1 MKRPVVIALLALCGL
16 SCGCRDRFDVPD
28 TPADAPAANITI
40 ASLHAFLHAE
50 TVVVREELT
59 VGGTVVSSDEAGN
72 FYRTLVLDDGTG
84 GAELRIAEYNLYT
97 ICPPGCRLTVSL
109 RGCALGERNGVL
121 QIGLP
126 PDAYSPY
133 PTGYISSRVLLER
146 LLHPTGERQEPLAT
160 PCEIARLGTA
170 SCGRLVRIDAL
181 RFRPDAEQ
189 AVPQTWEGYRLFEDA
204 AGRTIAVYTSAY
216 ARFADREI
224 PAGEC
229 SLTGVLEYGTAGNS
243 SSAPTAAATMPA
255 NRCPQAKERSAA
267 SSSISTAVT
276 AFASPTTK
284 SSSTDNKSGCNRQ
297 DRTPPFSPAA
307 PISAPAP
314 PPRLP
319 SPLRSSSG
327 GHGSYGRSA
336 APWPPDGRPV

>member
-1 MKRPVVIALLALCGL
+1 MKRPVVIALLALCSL

-97 ICPPGCRLTVSL
+97 ICPSGCRLTVSL

-146 LLHPTGERQEPLAT
+146 LLHPTGERQEPVAT
-160 PCEIARLGTA
+160 PVSYTH
-170 SCGRLVRIDAL
+170 L
-181 RFRPDAEQ
+181 RAHE
-189 AVPQTWEGYRLFEDA
+189 T
-204 AGRTIAVYTSAY
+204 
-216 ARFADREI
+216 
-224 PAGEC
+224 
-229 SLTGVLEYGTAGNS
+229 
-243 SSAPTAAATMPA
+243 
-255 NRCPQAKERSAA
+255 
-267 SSSISTAVT
+267 
-276 AFASPTTK
+276 
-284 SSSTDNKSGCNRQ
+284 
-297 DRTPPFSPAA
+297 
-307 PISAPAP
+307 
-314 PPRLP
+314 
-319 SPLRSSSG
+319 
-327 GHGSYGRSA
+327 
-336 APWPPDGRPV
+336 

>member
-170 SCGRLVRIDAL
+170 SCGRLVST
-181 RFRPDAEQ
+181 PC
-189 AVPQTWEGYRLFEDA
+189 G
-204 AGRTIAVYTSAY
+204 
-216 ARFADREI
+216 
-224 PAGEC
+224 
-229 SLTGVLEYGTAGNS
+229 
-243 SSAPTAAATMPA
+243 SAPTRNRPSRKRGRATGFS
-255 NRCPQAKERSAA
+255 K
-267 SSSISTAVT
+267 
-276 AFASPTTK
+276 
-284 SSSTDNKSGCNRQ
+284 
-297 DRTPPFSPAA
+297 TP
-307 PISAPAP
+307 
-314 PPRLP
+314 R
-319 SPLRSSSG
+319 G
-327 GHGSYGRSA
+327 GRS
-336 APWPPDGRPV
+336 PSIRVLTPVSPIGRFRRESAR

>member
-72 FYRTLVLDDGTG
+72 FYRTLVLDDG
-84 GAELRIAEYNLYT
+84 
-97 ICPPGCRLTVSL
+97 PGCRLTVSL
-109 RGCALGERNGVL
+109 QGCALGERNGVL

-229 SLTGVLEYGTAGNS
+229 SLTGVLEYGTAG
-243 SSAPTAAATMPA
+243 
-255 NRCPQAKERSAA
+255 
-267 SSSISTAVT
+267 
-276 AFASPTTK
+276 
-284 SSSTDNKSGCNRQ
+284 
-297 DRTPPFSPAA
+297 
-307 PISAPAP
+307 
-314 PPRLP
+314 
-319 SPLRSSSG
+319 
-327 GHGSYGRSA
+327 SYGKQFILQMR
-336 APWPPDGRPV
+336 DENDCTH

>member
-1 MKRPVVIALLALCGL
+1 MKRPVVIALLALCSL

-97 ICPPGCRLTVSL
+97 ICPSGCRLTVSL

-146 LLHPTGERQEPLAT
+146 LLHPTGERQEPVAT

-170 SCGRLVRIDAL
+170 SCGRLPAFRRRRGADDRCLYECLRPFRRSGDSGGRVLADGCARIRHGRQL
-181 RFRPDAEQ
+181 RQTIHPPDA
-189 AVPQTWEGYRLFEDA
+189 R
-204 AGRTIAVYTSAY
+204 
-216 ARFADREI
+216 
-224 PAGEC
+224 
-229 SLTGVLEYGTAGNS
+229 
-243 SSAPTAAATMPA
+243 
-255 NRCPQAKERSAA
+255 
-267 SSSISTAVT
+267 
-276 AFASPTTK
+276 
-284 SSSTDNKSGCNRQ
+284 
-297 DRTPPFSPAA
+297 
-307 PISAPAP
+307 
-314 PPRLP
+314 
-319 SPLRSSSG
+319 
-327 GHGSYGRSA
+327 
-336 APWPPDGRPV
+336 

>member
-59 VGGTVVSSDEAGN
+59 VSGTVVSSDEAGN

-146 LLHPTGERQEPLAT
+146 LLHPTGER
-160 PCEIARLGTA
+160 
-170 SCGRLVRIDAL
+170 
-181 RFRPDAEQ
+181 
-189 AVPQTWEGYRLFEDA
+189 
-204 AGRTIAVYTSAY
+204 
-216 ARFADREI
+216 
-224 PAGEC
+224 
-229 SLTGVLEYGTAGNS
+229 
-243 SSAPTAAATMPA
+243 
-255 NRCPQAKERSAA
+255 
-267 SSSISTAVT
+267 
-276 AFASPTTK
+276 
-284 SSSTDNKSGCNRQ
+284 
-297 DRTPPFSPAA
+297 
-307 PISAPAP
+307 
-314 PPRLP
+314 
-319 SPLRSSSG
+319 
-327 GHGSYGRSA
+327 
-336 APWPPDGRPV
+336 

>member
-126 PDAYSPY
+126 PDAYSP
-133 PTGYISSRVLLER
+133 
-146 LLHPTGERQEPLAT
+146 
-160 PCEIARLGTA
+160 CA
-170 SCGRLVRIDAL
+170 S
-181 RFRPDAEQ
+181 
-189 AVPQTWEGYRLFEDA
+189 
-204 AGRTIAVYTSAY
+204 
-216 ARFADREI
+216 
-224 PAGEC
+224 
-229 SLTGVLEYGTAGNS
+229 
-243 SSAPTAAATMPA
+243 M
-255 NRCPQAKERSAA
+255 
-267 SSSISTAVT
+267 
-276 AFASPTTK
+276 
-284 SSSTDNKSGCNRQ
+284 
-297 DRTPPFSPAA
+297 
-307 PISAPAP
+307 
-314 PPRLP
+314 
-319 SPLRSSSG
+319 
-327 GHGSYGRSA
+327 
-336 APWPPDGRPV
+336 

>member
-40 ASLHAFLHAE
+40 TSLHAFLHAE

-146 LLHPTGERQEPLAT
+146 LLHPTGERQEPVAT

-229 SLTGVLEYGTAGNS
+229 SLTGVLEYGTAG
-243 SSAPTAAATMPA
+243 
-255 NRCPQAKERSAA
+255 
-267 SSSISTAVT
+267 
-276 AFASPTTK
+276 
-284 SSSTDNKSGCNRQ
+284 
-297 DRTPPFSPAA
+297 
-307 PISAPAP
+307 
-314 PPRLP
+314 
-319 SPLRSSSG
+319 
-327 GHGSYGRSA
+327 SYGKQFILQMR
-336 APWPPDGRPV
+336 DENDCTH

>member
-16 SCGCRDRFDVPD
+16 SCGCRDRFDVPY

-133 PTGYISSRVLLER
+133 PTGYIS
-146 LLHPTGERQEPLAT
+146 
-160 PCEIARLGTA
+160 
-170 SCGRLVRIDAL
+170 
-181 RFRPDAEQ
+181 
-189 AVPQTWEGYRLFEDA
+189 
-204 AGRTIAVYTSAY
+204 
-216 ARFADREI
+216 
-224 PAGEC
+224 
-229 SLTGVLEYGTAGNS
+229 
-243 SSAPTAAATMPA
+243 
-255 NRCPQAKERSAA
+255 
-267 SSSISTAVT
+267 
-276 AFASPTTK
+276 
-284 SSSTDNKSGCNRQ
+284 
-297 DRTPPFSPAA
+297 
-307 PISAPAP
+307 
-314 PPRLP
+314 
-319 SPLRSSSG
+319 
-327 GHGSYGRSA
+327 
-336 APWPPDGRPV
+336 

>member
-1 MKRPVVIALLALCGL
+1 MKRPVVIALLALCSL

-126 PDAYSPY
+126 PDAYCPY

-146 LLHPTGERQEPLAT
+146 LLHPTGERQETLAT
-160 PCEIARLGTA
+160 PARRRAAVWFA
-170 SCGRLVRIDAL
+170 STPCG
-181 RFRPDAEQ
+181 
-189 AVPQTWEGYRLFEDA
+189 
-204 AGRTIAVYTSAY
+204 
-216 ARFADREI
+216 
-224 PAGEC
+224 
-229 SLTGVLEYGTAGNS
+229 
-243 SSAPTAAATMPA
+243 SAPTRNRPSRKRGRATGFS
-255 NRCPQAKERSAA
+255 K
-267 SSSISTAVT
+267 
-276 AFASPTTK
+276 
-284 SSSTDNKSGCNRQ
+284 
-297 DRTPPFSPAA
+297 TP
-307 PISAPAP
+307 
-314 PPRLP
+314 R
-319 SPLRSSSG
+319 G
-327 GHGSYGRSA
+327 GRS
-336 APWPPDGRPV
+336 PSIRVLTPVSPIGRFRRESAR

>member
-1 MKRPVVIALLALCGL
+1 MKRPVVIALLALCSL

-40 ASLHAFLHAE
+40 TSLHAFLHAE

-126 PDAYSPY
+126 PDAYCPY

-170 SCGRLVRIDAL
+170 SCGRLVR
-181 RFRPDAEQ
+181 P
-189 AVPQTWEGYRLFEDA
+189 AVPPRRGT
-204 AGRTIAVYTSAY
+204 GR
-216 ARFADREI
+216 
-224 PAGEC
+224 
-229 SLTGVLEYGTAGNS
+229 
-243 SSAPTAAATMPA
+243 PA
-255 NRCPQAKERSAA
+255 NVGGLPAFRRRRGADDRRLYEYLRPFRRSG
-267 SSSISTAVT
+267 
-276 AFASPTTK
+276 
-284 SSSTDNKSGCNRQ
+284 D
-297 DRTPPFSPAA
+297 
-307 PISAPAP
+307 
-314 PPRLP
+314 
-319 SPLRSSSG
+319 SG
-327 GHGSYGRSA
+327 GRVLADGCARIRHGRQLRQTIH
-336 APWPPDGRPV
+336 PPNAR

>member
-1 MKRPVVIALLALCGL
+1 MGRDGESKILFPTMKPL
-16 SCGCRDRFDVPD
+16 DMPKK
-28 TPADAPAANITI
+28 ADKAEAAPA
-40 ASLHAFLHAE
+40 E
-50 TVVVREELT
+50 VKKEEVIDFSKVEIEPLFADQVDFDT
-59 VGGTVVSSDEAGN
+59 FSKSDFRAVKIKACEAVKKSKKLLQ
-72 FYRTLVLDDGTG
+72 FVLDDGTG

-126 PDAYSPY
+126 PDAYCPY

-229 SLTGVLEYGTAGNS
+229 SLTGVLEYGTAG
-243 SSAPTAAATMPA
+243 
-255 NRCPQAKERSAA
+255 
-267 SSSISTAVT
+267 
-276 AFASPTTK
+276 
-284 SSSTDNKSGCNRQ
+284 
-297 DRTPPFSPAA
+297 
-307 PISAPAP
+307 
-314 PPRLP
+314 
-319 SPLRSSSG
+319 
-327 GHGSYGRSA
+327 SYGKQFILQMR
-336 APWPPDGRPV
+336 DENDCTH

>member
-1 MKRPVVIALLALCGL
+1 MKRPVVIELLALCGL

-204 AGRTIAVYTSAY
+204 AGRT
-216 ARFADREI
+216 
-224 PAGEC
+224 
-229 SLTGVLEYGTAGNS
+229 GVLEYGTAG
-243 SSAPTAAATMPA
+243 
-255 NRCPQAKERSAA
+255 
-267 SSSISTAVT
+267 
-276 AFASPTTK
+276 
-284 SSSTDNKSGCNRQ
+284 
-297 DRTPPFSPAA
+297 
-307 PISAPAP
+307 
-314 PPRLP
+314 
-319 SPLRSSSG
+319 
-327 GHGSYGRSA
+327 SYGKQFILQMR
-336 APWPPDGRPV
+336 DENDCTH

>member
-59 VGGTVVSSDEAGN
+59 VSGTVVSSDEAGN

-146 LLHPTGERQEPLAT
+146 LLHPTGERQEPVAT

-181 RFRPDAEQ
+181 RFRP
-189 AVPQTWEGYRLFEDA
+189 
-204 AGRTIAVYTSAY
+204 
-216 ARFADREI
+216 
-224 PAGEC
+224 
-229 SLTGVLEYGTAGNS
+229 
-243 SSAPTAAATMPA
+243 
-255 NRCPQAKERSAA
+255 
-267 SSSISTAVT
+267 
-276 AFASPTTK
+276 
-284 SSSTDNKSGCNRQ
+284 
-297 DRTPPFSPAA
+297 
-307 PISAPAP
+307 
-314 PPRLP
+314 
-319 SPLRSSSG
+319 
-327 GHGSYGRSA
+327 
-336 APWPPDGRPV
+336 

>member
-126 PDAYSPY
+126 PDAYSPTR
-133 PTGYISSRVLLER
+133 PATSPRACCSNGCCILRANGRNPS
-146 LLHPTGERQEPLAT
+146 LHRAKSHDSARRRAAVWFAST
-160 PCEIARLGTA
+160 PCG
-170 SCGRLVRIDAL
+170 
-181 RFRPDAEQ
+181 
-189 AVPQTWEGYRLFEDA
+189 
-204 AGRTIAVYTSAY
+204 
-216 ARFADREI
+216 
-224 PAGEC
+224 
-229 SLTGVLEYGTAGNS
+229 
-243 SSAPTAAATMPA
+243 SAPTRNRPSRKRGRATGFS
-255 NRCPQAKERSAA
+255 K
-267 SSSISTAVT
+267 
-276 AFASPTTK
+276 
-284 SSSTDNKSGCNRQ
+284 
-297 DRTPPFSPAA
+297 TP
-307 PISAPAP
+307 
-314 PPRLP
+314 R
-319 SPLRSSSG
+319 G
-327 GHGSYGRSA
+327 GRS
-336 APWPPDGRPV
+336 PSIRVLTPVSPIGRFRRESAR

>member
-59 VGGTVVSSDEAGN
+59 VSGTVVSSDEAGN

-146 LLHPTGERQEPLAT
+146 LLHPTGERQEPVAT

-189 AVPQTWEGYRLFEDA
+189 AVPLA
-204 AGRTIAVYTSAY
+204 KALIAG
-216 ARFADREI
+216 
-224 PAGEC
+224 G
-229 SLTGVLEYGTAGNS
+229 L
-243 SSAPTAAATMPA
+243 PA
-255 NRCPQAKERSAA
+255 NVGGLPAFRRRRGADDRRLYECLRPFRRSG
-267 SSSISTAVT
+267 
-276 AFASPTTK
+276 
-284 SSSTDNKSGCNRQ
+284 D
-297 DRTPPFSPAA
+297 
-307 PISAPAP
+307 
-314 PPRLP
+314 
-319 SPLRSSSG
+319 SG
-327 GHGSYGRSA
+327 GRVLADGCARIRHGRQLRQTIH
-336 APWPPDGRPV
+336 PPNAR

>member
-59 VGGTVVSSDEAGN
+59 VSGTVVSSDEAGN

-97 ICPPGCRLTVSL
+97 RCVQPLPDRLHLLARAARTAAASYGRTAGTRRYTVRNRTTRHGVVRPSGSYRRPAVPPR
-109 RGCALGERNGVL
+109 RGK
-121 QIGLP
+121 
-126 PDAYSPY
+126 
-133 PTGYISSRVLLER
+133 
-146 LLHPTGERQEPLAT
+146 
-160 PCEIARLGTA
+160 
-170 SCGRLVRIDAL
+170 
-181 RFRPDAEQ
+181 Q

-204 AGRTIAVYTSAY
+204 AGRTIVVYTSAY

-229 SLTGVLEYGTAGNS
+229 SLTGVLEYGTAG
-243 SSAPTAAATMPA
+243 
-255 NRCPQAKERSAA
+255 
-267 SSSISTAVT
+267 
-276 AFASPTTK
+276 
-284 SSSTDNKSGCNRQ
+284 
-297 DRTPPFSPAA
+297 
-307 PISAPAP
+307 
-314 PPRLP
+314 
-319 SPLRSSSG
+319 
-327 GHGSYGRSA
+327 SYGKQFILQMR
-336 APWPPDGRPV
+336 DENDCTH

>member
-59 VGGTVVSSDEAGN
+59 VSGTVVSSDEAGN

-146 LLHPTGERQEPLAT
+146 LLSPTINHRPRHALSKALFAVLFKH
-160 PCEIARLGTA
+160 ARN
-170 SCGRLVRIDAL
+170 
-181 RFRPDAEQ
+181 
-189 AVPQTWEGYRLFEDA
+189 LFF
-204 AGRTIAVYTSAY
+204 AG
-216 ARFADREI
+216 
-224 PAGEC
+224 
-229 SLTGVLEYGTAGNS
+229 AGNPGGCTHATRRVHTHIQRPIFHEAKAAFRVIQLRRGHAQIEQNAVKLS
-243 SSAPTAAATMPA
+243 SQITGLQLCAQFSKTALHNDKAA
-255 NRCPQAKERSAA
+255 
-267 SSSISTAVT
+267 I
-276 AFASPTTK
+276 
-284 SSSTDNKSGCNRQ
+284 
-297 DRTPPFSPAA
+297 
-307 PISAPAP
+307 
-314 PPRLP
+314 L
-319 SPLRSSSG
+319 
-327 GHGSYGRSA
+327 GR
-336 APWPPDGRPV
+336 

>member
-1 MKRPVVIALLALCGL
+1 MPRP
-16 SCGCRDRFDVPD
+16 FDVPD
-28 TPADAPAANITI
+28 TPADVPAANITI

-146 LLHPTGERQEPLAT
+146 LLHPTGERQEPVAT

-229 SLTGVLEYGTAGNS
+229 SLTGVLEYGTAG
-243 SSAPTAAATMPA
+243 
-255 NRCPQAKERSAA
+255 
-267 SSSISTAVT
+267 
-276 AFASPTTK
+276 
-284 SSSTDNKSGCNRQ
+284 
-297 DRTPPFSPAA
+297 
-307 PISAPAP
+307 
-314 PPRLP
+314 
-319 SPLRSSSG
+319 
-327 GHGSYGRSA
+327 SYGKQFILQMR
-336 APWPPDGRPV
+336 DENDCTH